1 MQTFWS
7 ELGYVQLAYREPR
20 EQAIPLSKYY
30 CYFQAAVYALPKQL
44 PLTNVSLEF
53 PSWNNYGES

>member
-20 EQAIPLSKYY
+20 EQAVPLSKYY
-30 CYFQAAVYALPKQL
+30 YYFQAAVYALPKQL
-44 PLTNVSLEF
+44 PPTNVSLEF
-53 PSWNNYGES
+53 PS